1 MVRNFWWPGTL
12 SAQVLLVQNFAKKI
26 TGWAETLGWTPA
38 QLAAAIALCNA
49 IASAIEVTNQ
59 CRTAMLAVTNWR
71 DLVLYG
77 QPKGQPGGKAPVFP
91 VINGED
97 YNRGLVDSFFEIRDQ
112 IVANNGYTLAMG
124 EDLGIVGSESSA
136 SRGPAE
142 TTPELKTVSTS
153 TNHVTINGSMQGMPV
168 MRVEYAPKGQTY
180 SSVAIVTNLP
190 ATFAVPKVNPNT
202 PELGTIR
209 TIFVKKN
216 ADFGNYSPNYD
227 VTLA

>member
-1 MVRNFWWPGTL
+1 MARSFWWPGTL
-12 SAQVLLVQNFAKKI
+12 SAQVLLVQNFSAKI
-26 TGWAETLGWTPA
+26 GGYVSTLAWTPA
-38 QLAAAIALCNA
+38 QQSAATALCSS
-49 IASAIEVTNQ
+49 IVSAIEVTNQ
-59 CRTAMLAVTNWR
+59 CRTAMLAATNWR
-71 DLVLYG
+71 EIVLYG
-77 QPKGQPGGKAPVFP
+77 QPKGSPGGQPPVFP
-91 VINGED
+91 VIVGGD
-97 YNRGLVDSFFEIRDQ
+97 YDRGLVHSFFEIRDQ
-112 IVANNGYTLAMG
+112 IVANNAYTLAMG
-124 EDLGIVGSESSA
+124 EDLGIVGAESA

-153 TNHVTINGSMQGMPV
+153 ANHVTINGSMKGMPV
-168 MRVEYAPKGQTY
+168 MRVEYAPKSQTY

-190 ATFAVPKVNPNT
+190 ATFAVPKANPDT